1 MKRLMTLINH
11 LPPFFRSLNARVKYF
26 FFITTMNQ
34 PLSFSF
40 PSTATSLVQLPR
52 SMISLD
58 DALTATS
65 FIIPTKLDVFFPP
78 RKKLCDPF
86 KLALFTTRSRFYCR
100 LFRNLRVKS
109 PIKAK

>member
-1 MKRLMTLINH
+1 MTLINH

-52 SMISLD
+52 SMISLVD
-58 DALTATS
+58 GY
-65 FIIPTKLDVFFPP
+65 I
-78 RKKLCDPF
+78 
-86 KLALFTTRSRFYCR
+86 FYYPNEIR
-100 LFRNLRVKS
+100 RILSTQKET
-109 PIKAK
+109 